1 MLWRL
6 LIYAGHYVNSATIG
20 NSVLPILMTLF
31 LFYSQGTCKL
41 EETEAGRN

>member
-1 MLWRL
+1 MLQRL
-6 LIYAGHYVNSATIG
+6 LICVGHYVNSVTIS
-20 NSVLPILMTLF
+20 NSILSVLMTLF